1 MKKYGNI
8 NLGINKQKNKYQ
20 NRFDNELI
28 KFYSLNI
35 NIDQIDNL
43 LYPKKGYLYEISFE
57 KGLEEFKYNFNSFK
71 FDHFI
76 RFNSKSRIKLYGDA
90 ISSDLSEFQN
100 SLFQK
105 SIIHFP
111 YDRTLAFSEY
121 NLIATNLTSYG
132 IEFNIDYKNST
143 TVRILYNY
151 INNVDFKH
159 NNQSINNLNSYGF
172 GFRIKSILGPLNFIW
187 TSTNDPIYNV
197 KNNNYFFS
205 FGFNY

>member
-43 LYPKKGYLYEISFE
+43 LYPKKVIYMKSLLKKVLRNLNIILIHLNLTILFVSIQNQELNYMEMLFLEIYL
-57 KGLEEFKYNFNSFK
+57 
-71 FDHFI
+71 
-76 RFNSKSRIKLYGDA
+76 NSK
-90 ISSDLSEFQN
+90 LS
-100 SLFQK
+100 FQK

-159 NNQSINNLNSYGF
+159 NNQSINNLNSYGLVS
-172 GFRIKSILGPLNFIW
+172 G
-187 TSTNDPIYNV
+187 
-197 KNNNYFFS
+197 
-205 FGFNY
+205 

>member
-1 MKKYGNI
+1 
-8 NLGINKQKNKYQ
+8 L
-20 NRFDNELI
+20 
-28 KFYSLNI
+28 
-35 NIDQIDNL
+35 
-43 LYPKKGYLYEISFE
+43 
-57 KGLEEFKYNFNSFK
+57 NSFR

-90 ISSDLSEFQN
+90 IYSDLSKFQN

-105 SIIHFP
+105 SITYFP
-111 YDRTLAFSEY
+111 YDRTLSFSEY
-121 NLIATNLTSYG
+121 NLMVTNLTSYG
-132 IEFNIDYKNST
+132 MEFNIDYKNST

-159 NNQSINNLNSYGF
+159 NNQSITNLNSYGF
-172 GFRIKSILGPLNFIW
+172 GLRVKSILGPLNFMW

-197 KNNNYFFS
+197 KSNNYFFS